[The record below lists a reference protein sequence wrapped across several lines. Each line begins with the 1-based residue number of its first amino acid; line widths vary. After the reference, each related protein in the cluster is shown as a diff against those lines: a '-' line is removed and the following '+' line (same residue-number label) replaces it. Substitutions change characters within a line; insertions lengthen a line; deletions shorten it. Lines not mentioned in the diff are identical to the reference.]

1 MVQNKNDTNYQ
12 EKFMRKILFRS
23 FFIIFAL
30 SGLIFTGTAQSRMKC
45 WINNDEV
52 KECGNRIPPE
62 YAQKEHSELG
72 KGGLIRKKNESAKSI
87 EVLEKGRL
95 LVKKETE
102 QKEIIAKKKMQDE
115 MLLATFSNVADIEKA
130 RDERIS
136 ALESIIKLTK
146 TRNKKIE
153 IDLKRRIQSVND
165 VNKTGATYSEALTKS
180 IASLKRQIDN
190 NNKFMKERYTEQEN
204 IRNSHNIDIERFKK
218 LKKNKWLSE

>member
-1 MVQNKNDTNYQ
+1 
-12 EKFMRKILFRS
+12 
-23 FFIIFAL
+23 
-30 SGLIFTGTAQSRMKC
+30 
-45 WINNDEV
+45 
-52 KECGNRIPPE
+52 
-62 YAQKEHSELG
+62 
-72 KGGLIRKKNESAKSI
+72 
-87 EVLEKGRL
+87 
-95 LVKKETE
+95 
-102 QKEIIAKKKMQDE
+102 
-115 MLLATFSNVADIEKA
+115 
-130 RDERIS
+130 
-136 ALESIIKLTK
+136 LESIIKLTK